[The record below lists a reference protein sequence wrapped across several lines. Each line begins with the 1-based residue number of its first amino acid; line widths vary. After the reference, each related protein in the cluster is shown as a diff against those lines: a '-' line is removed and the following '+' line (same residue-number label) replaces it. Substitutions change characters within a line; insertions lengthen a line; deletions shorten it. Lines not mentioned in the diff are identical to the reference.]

1 MFGSCYRTLAV
12 ILVSDFCLT
21 ARPNRLTTT
30 TATDLLRIFKSD
42 DAEGDGEVP
51 LFVRQRAGDE
61 AEVLLEG
68 PARGRQ
74 AGDVLGGQGL
84 GWSHLAGSL
93 LLRLVPREQLG
104 TVHLGLFRGFPGERG
119 RFHLL
124 VEKGRFPNNEVRSK
138 KRKL

>member
-1 MFGSCYRTLAV
+1 MFGSCFRTLAV

-21 ARPNRLTTT
+21 ARPNRFTTT
-30 TATDLLRIFKSD
+30 TTTDLLRIFKSD
-42 DAEGDGEVP
+42 DAEGDGEVL

-84 GWSHLAGSL
+84 GRYHLAGSL
-93 LLRLVPREQLG
+93 LLRLVP
-104 TVHLGLFRGFPGERG
+104 
-119 RFHLL
+119 
-124 VEKGRFPNNEVRSK
+124 
-138 KRKL
+138 